1 MDEKRKKVMLA
12 NIVEAETGKADE
24 EGGDISGALVV
35 VTLALSKGAMMVEGG
50 AMTGLAEATDVVIT
64 VKPSKQTQKEELEE

>member
-1 MDEKRKKVMLA
+1 MDEKRKKAMLA
-12 NIVEAETGKADE
+12 NIVEAETGKAD

-35 VTLALSKGAMMVEGG
+35 VTLALSKGATMVEGG